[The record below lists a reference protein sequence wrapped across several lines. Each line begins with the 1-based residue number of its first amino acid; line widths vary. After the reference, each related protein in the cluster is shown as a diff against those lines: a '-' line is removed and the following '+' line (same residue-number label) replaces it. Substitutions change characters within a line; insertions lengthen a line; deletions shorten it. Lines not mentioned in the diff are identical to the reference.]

1 MLKKSSGFTKSAE
14 KGKVWFALPLFCLMC
29 FWASFF
35 LFPCVTR
42 GEEKP
47 EAVNVEFFY
56 ENVCAACEGDA
67 DFYTIYNEYITSED
81 KKNLDVKIKT
91 YNVFL
96 DSCREYFDTVKE
108 KAGIPEGTNLPIL
121 VIGEQ
126 WVSGYDH
133 MGVFL
138 QEQLLG
144 QTSDKNTSNSDAFSK
159 TQSEDEKSVA
169 TDGQEKKEDTEKTIQ
184 EIINRVQE
192 SESRVFLLFTT
203 NTCEDC
209 ERVKDWIG
217 ENKDFLNGEVLI
229 YNIIEDNCLELLKE
243 MFREYDVDDSEQAVP
258 AMYVGDLVL
267 TGKERICSM
276 DTEEIQIQSWKDSNS
291 RLLQRMEEVQKM
303 TKQGKEGTEREKN
316 GVNLLTLA
324 GAGLLAGL
332 NPCSISMLLM
342 LLSLILSEK
351 ASVWKNGL
359 LYLLGKYGAYFAIGL
374 GIYFTASQLPE
385 QTLGKITGVI
395 DMILVILFAIAGILY
410 LTDAV
415 RVYHQDYGHI
425 RTQLPVRLR
434 RMNHRLI
441 RRMSGKTGAF
451 QPLLILGLGIAISLG
466 EFFCTGQIYMA
477 TITYLLKDH
486 ISGVWTAFL
495 VYVTAMSLPAFC
507 MILLIQ
513 RTRNTEHVS
522 DFMLRHMGI
531 IKVMNGV
538 LFFGFA
544 IYFLMR

>member
-1 MLKKSSGFTKSAE
+1 MFKKSSGFTKSAE

-35 LFPCVTR
+35 LFPCR
-42 GEEKP
+42 IWGEEKP

-67 DFYTIYNEYITSED
+67 DFYTVYNEYITSED

-96 DSCREYFDTVKE
+96 DSCREYFDTIKE
-108 KAGIPEGTNLPIL
+108 KTGIPEGTELPVL

-126 WVSGYDH
+126 WVSGYDR

-144 QTSDKNTSNSDAFSK
+144 QTSDNNTSNSDALRE
-159 TQSEDEKSVA
+159 TQPEEGKSVL
-169 TDGQEKKEDTEKTIQ
+169 TDGQEKKEDTEKQIE
-184 EIINRVQE
+184 EIINKVHE
-192 SESRVFLLFTT
+192 SESRVFVLFTT
-203 NTCEDC
+203 NSCEDC
-209 ERVKDWIG
+209 EQVKEWIG

-243 MFREYDVDDSEQAVP
+243 MFREYDVDESEQAVP

-486 ISGVWTAFL
+486 ISGVWAAFL

-522 DFMLRHMGI
+522 DFMLRHMGA
-531 IKVMNGV
+531 IKIMNAV

>member
-1 MLKKSSGFTKSAE
+1 MLKNDSRFTKSAE
-14 KGKVWFALPLFCLMC
+14 KGKGWFAFSIFCLMWC
-29 FWASFF
+29 LVSLL
-35 LFPCVTR
+35 LFPHRVQ
-42 GEEKP
+42 GEEKSN
-47 EAVNVEFFY
+47 AVNVEFFY
-56 ENVCAACEGDA
+56 ENVCATCEGDA
-67 DFYTIYNEYITSED
+67 DFYTIYKESITAKDRES
-81 KKNLDVKIKT
+81 LDTEVRT

-96 DSCREYFDTVKE
+96 DSCEEYYDAVKAE
-108 KAGIPEGTNLPIL
+108 VGIPEGTDLPVL
-121 VIGEQ
+121 VIGNE
-126 WVSGYDH
+126 WISGYDR
-133 MGVFL
+133 MGEFL

-144 QTSDKNTSNSDAFSK
+144 QASNQGKQDSDAL
-159 TQSEDEKSVA
+159 QEMLPGEKESA
-169 TDGQEKKEDTEKTIQ
+169 ITDGSEKREDTEKKIEEIIEQIQ
-184 EIINRVQE
+184 EN
-192 SESRVFLLFTT
+192 ESRVFLLFTT
-203 NTCEDC
+203 NSCEDC
-209 ERVKDWIG
+209 EQVEGWIRANEDSLDG
-217 ENKDFLNGEVLI
+217 VILA
-229 YNIIEDNCLELLKE
+229 YNIIEDNCLELLKG
-243 MFREYDVDDSEQAVP
+243 MFREYEVEESEQVVP
-258 AMYVGDLVL
+258 AIFVGDMAL
-267 TGKERICSM
+267 TSQARICSM
-276 DTEEIQIQSWKDSNS
+276 DTEKVLSQSGNDYN
-291 RLLQRMEEVQKM
+291 RQLVQRMKNVQEQVKQEE
-303 TKQGKEGTEREKN
+303 GHEKN
-316 GVNLLTLA
+316 SVNLLTLA

-374 GIYFTASQLPE
+374 GIYFTASQIPE
-385 QTLGKITGVI
+385 QTLGKIAGVI
-395 DMILVILFAIAGILY
+395 DMILVILFVIAGILY

-434 RMNHRLI
+434 RMNHRMI
-441 RRMSGKTGAF
+441 RRMSGKTGTF

-486 ISGVWTAFL
+486 ISGVWMAFL

-522 DFMLRHMGI
+522 DFMLRHMGV
-531 IKVMNGV
+531 IKILNAV

-544 IYFLMR
+544 IYFLVR